1 MGRRHVDPPRTI
13 DLVIDE
19 PQGRL
24 SPTILRG
31 IRHDLRQPQHVH
43 ATLLRTLQLRVAGTP
58 FEEDVADVLNA
69 ARVLLER
76 HDAALLAIGAA
87 IDAPV
92 ARSASVNVAT
102 VLASVTHALRPAARE
117 AGVNLRVARTHL
129 WAYTD
134 PEMLGRIVS
143 NLVSNAISHSGAN
156 KVLVGARSQA
166 GRLVIHVLDNGVGIS
181 DDELASL
188 CQPGFRGR
196 SSSSD
201 GLGLGLYNVQL
212 LAHALGGRVRIES
225 MDGKGT
231 RVRVR
236 TSSFCG
242 PAAEA
247 ARGTGS
253 GDPVLAGQRIV
264 LVSRDP
270 VARQALKDAL
280 NELGATV
287 ADYQDVVSPA
297 LEIPYWKVAPDGFI
311 LDGASAGDEAFVKGL
326 QLRFGPLRGAQI
338 VPAEAPYVA
347 PLAPE
352 VLRLERPVDAG
363 ACAKIAMW
371 FAG

>member
-13 DLVIDE
+13 DLVIDV

-102 VLASVTHALRPAARE
+102 VLASVTHALRPAAMD
-117 AGVNLRVARTHL
+117 AGVDLRVARTRL
-129 WAYTD
+129 WSYTD
-134 PEMLGRIVS
+134 PEMIGRIVS
-143 NLVSNAISHSGAN
+143 NLVANAIAHSGAN
-156 KVLVGARSQA
+156 KVLVGARSHA
-166 GRLVIHVLDNGVGIS
+166 GRLVIHVLDNGAGIS
-181 DDELASL
+181 DDELGSL

-196 SSSSD
+196 ASSSD

-225 MDGKGT
+225 IDGKGT

-236 TSSFCG
+236 TSCFCG

-247 ARGTGS
+247 ARGVEA
-253 GDPVLAGQRIV
+253 DPVLAGQRIV

-280 NELGATV
+280 GDLGATV

-326 QLRFGPLRGAQI
+326 QLRFGPLRGVQI
-338 VPAEAPYVA
+338 VSEEAPCAA
-347 PLAPE
+347 PLPPE
-352 VLRLERPVDAG
+352 VLRLTQPLDAS
-363 ACAKIAMW
+363 ARARIAGW